1 MLTKFRELLRWSWN
15 PKPIDP
21 PRIDDLSP
29 LDPLTRSAEA
39 IRYSIL
45 SVEFWVSSDG
55 QVREWLRNN
64 GRLALLLSIP
74 GLLVIPLVVFIL
86 VQIATGMDA
95 LVSVAG
101 SLVLLPLFALVL
113 AVVLLVLLFMARLF
127 TGGK

>member
-1 MLTKFRELLRWSWN
+1 MLTKLRNLLRWSWN

-21 PRIDDLSP
+21 PKIESLST

-45 SVEFWVSSDG
+45 SVEFWVSPDG

-64 GRLALLLSIP
+64 SRLAMLLSIP

-86 VQIATGMDA
+86 VQIAAGMDA
-95 LVSVAG
+95 LVSVAA
-101 SLVLLPLFALVL
+101 SLLLLPLFALVL
-113 AVVLLVLLFMARLF
+113 AAVLLALMFVAKFLL
-127 TGGK
+127 GGK